1 MKAITSFIERLTICW
16 KVLTLKNYIYF
27 GTKKNPIV
35 WDENGKFVGLKS
47 DATSCYWD
55 VDESYKF
62 YINGN
67 EPTTL
72 NKVIWNVVEQ
82 MAKNEQ
88 EK

>member
-1 MKAITSFIERLTICW
+1 MKTITSFIERLIVCW
-16 KVLTLKNYIYF
+16 KVLTMKNYIYF
-27 GTKKNPIV
+27 GTKKDPIV
-35 WDENGKFVGLKS
+35 WDENGKFICLAPS
-47 DATSCYWD
+47 STSCYWD

-62 YINGN
+62 YINH

-72 NKVIWNVVEQ
+72 NKIIWSVVEQ

>member
-1 MKAITSFIERLTICW
+1 MKVITSFIERLTICW

-27 GTKKNPIV
+27 GAKKNPIV
-35 WDENGKFVGLKS
+35 WDENGKFAGVMPG
-47 DATSCYWD
+47 ATSCYQD

-62 YINGN
+62 YINDN

-72 NKVIWNVVEQ
+72 NKVIWNVVEEI
-82 MAKNEQ
+82 AKNEQ